1 MRGDFM
7 FRRQQTRSLLRATSF
22 LSGAV
27 ALGAVFT
34 AGSAT
39 AQETTSVDDIV
50 VTGSR
55 LARPDLSAPS
65 PITVVGQEDI
75 TNSGAT
81 TIESVVNELPQLSAG
96 NTSSVNSGG
105 GSGVLTANLRGLGA
119 NRTLTLVNGRRFI
132 PANGSGNVDL
142 GTVPSAL
149 VKRVEIITGGASA
162 VYGSDAI
169 AGAVNFIL
177 RDDIDGI
184 EAGYQYGQAFE
195 GDAASHKYDLTFGTS
210 FADGRG
216 SLILHGNYLTRDGVM
231 MEDRDFSRIPLD
243 SNTMG
248 VTGSGNIPGGRIALS
263 AAQLASLD
271 VGNGA
276 GVLPRNP
283 SCTAPQNA
291 IRFGE
296 NGQVLQYCSPEDTFN
311 YADGNF
317 LLRPFERQQF
327 TGLVNYQVSDRVEAF
342 AEFHYVNTQNNYQ
355 QASDS
360 LNVLTPD
367 QSYFEV
373 VNYATN
379 PVLPDAVRQLF
390 VNNAAIF
397 DPNATG
403 NARIAGGIL
412 RRFDEL
418 GLRNF
423 AFERTTVGTT
433 GGLKG
438 SFDLGPNVWNWEVF
452 GQYQRSRTDETVE
465 GMMSPA
471 RLGLGLDTVVNAQ
484 GQVVCANPILGCVP
498 VNPFGL
504 NAFNAEAAAFITP
517 HRSSSDEFERTV
529 FGGSIAGELFE
540 LPAGPVSTAVGFE
553 YRKDDYQ
560 YQPGA
565 TDLAREY
572 GSSSRG
578 VTAGGY
584 EVTELFGELR
594 VPILTG
600 VQFADEL
607 SFEGAVRYSD
617 YSNFGGSTTWKAGLE
632 WAPID
637 WLRFRTAYNVAN
649 RAPSISELYAPVS
662 VGFNAGNDPCAASSN
677 PSAAQKALC
686 VQQGVPANAIDNFVP
701 TALGF
706 NQRSGGNPNLQEETS
721 ETFTA
726 GFVARVPWISRLNV
740 AVDYF
745 KIEVEDAVA
754 TLSAADTLRVC
765 YQLLDI
771 NSAPC
776 QAITRIAG
784 NGEVFEVNASSSNIG
799 SLSVEGVDL
808 SADWGTALPET
819 LGLANHG
826 ADLSITLHSNWMFER
841 VNQLIG
847 AQPIDCAGYYGTCT
861 RMGAGGTP
869 AFKANLGVSY
879 LSGPFT
885 LRNQFRY
892 IDKLEPMAG
901 VNGANIDAD
910 AVTYWDLSASYTL
923 SDRFEVFGGINN
935 LLDQEPRILGQ
946 AHGGDSNTDVTLY
959 DPIGRYGF
967 VGVRA
972 RF

>member
-1 MRGDFM
+1 MYRAI
-7 FRRQQTRSLLRATSF
+7 TLRTCLRTTTILA
-22 LSGAV
+22 GAAV
-27 ALGAVFT
+27 LGLAAT
-34 AGSAT
+34 AGQAA
-39 AQETTSVDDIV
+39 AQEATSVDEIV

-55 LARPDLSAPS
+55 LVRPDLSAPS
-65 PITVVGQEDI
+65 PITVIGQEDI
-75 TNSGAT
+75 ATSGAT

-105 GSGVLTANLRGLGA
+105 GSGVLTANLRGLGS

-142 GTVPSAL
+142 GTIPSAL

-184 EAGYQYGQAFE
+184 EASYQYGQASA
-195 GDAASHKYDLTFGTS
+195 GDATSHKYELTFGS
-210 FADGRG
+210 PFAEGRG
-216 SLILHGNYLTRDGVM
+216 NVILHGNYIQRDGVM
-231 MEDRDFSRIPLD
+231 MQDRDFSRTPLD
-243 SNTMG
+243 SNTLG
-248 VTGSGNIPGGRIALS
+248 VTGSGNIPGGRVALS
-263 AAQLASLD
+263 AAQMAQLN
-271 VGNGA
+271 VGNGP

-283 SCTAPQNA
+283 QCTAPQNA
-291 IRFGE
+291 IRFGD
-296 NGQVLQYCSPEDTFN
+296 NGQVLQYCAPDDAFN
-311 YADGNF
+311 YADGNY
-317 LLRPFERQQF
+317 LLRPYERQQF
-327 TGLVNYQVSDRVEAF
+327 TGLATYEIAPRVEAY
-342 AEFHYVNTQNNYQ
+342 AEMHYVNTKNDFQ

-367 QSYFEV
+367 QPYFEV

-379 PVLPDAVRQLF
+379 PVLTPAIRQLF

-397 DPNATG
+397 DPTGSG

-423 AFERTTVGTT
+423 AFDRTTVGTT
-433 GGLKG
+433 AGLRG
-438 SFDLGPNVWNWEVF
+438 DFNLGDRSWNWDVF
-452 GQYQRSRTDETVE
+452 AQYQRSRTDETVK

-471 RLGLGLDTVVNAQ
+471 RLGLGLNTVINGA
-484 GQVVCANPILGCVP
+484 GNVVCASPILGCVP

-504 NAFNAEAAAFITP
+504 NSITPAAAAFITP
-517 HRSSSDEFERTV
+517 HRSSTEEFERTV
-529 FGGSIAGELFE
+529 FGGSVAGELFN
-540 LPAGPVSTAVGFE
+540 LPAGAVSTAVGFE
-553 YRKDDYQ
+553 YRKDDYE
-560 YQPGA
+560 YMPGA
-565 TDLAREY
+565 TDLSREY

-578 VTAGGY
+578 VTAGGFD
-584 EVTELFGELR
+584 VTEFFGEVR
-594 VPILTG
+594 VPILANMTM
-600 VQFADEL
+600 VDSL

-632 WAPID
+632 WAPVD

-649 RAPSISELYAPVS
+649 RAPSISELFAPVT
-662 VGFNAGNDPCAASSN
+662 VGYAAGADPCAAAN
-677 PSAAQKALC
+677 RPSAAQKALC
-686 VQQGVPANAIDNFVP
+686 VQQGVPANAIDTFVP

-726 GFVARVPWISRLNV
+726 GFVARVPWIPRLNI
-740 AVDYF
+740 ALDYF

-754 TLSAADTLRVC
+754 TLGAADTLRVC
-765 YQLLDI
+765 YQLLDAS
-771 NSAPC
+771 SAPC
-776 QAITRIAG
+776 QAVTRIAG

-808 SADWGTALPET
+808 SADWGTALPDSF
-819 LGLANHG
+819 GLAGQG
-826 ADLSITLHSNWMFER
+826 ADFGVVFHANWMFER
-841 VNQLIG
+841 VSQLVG
-847 AQPIDCAGYYGTCT
+847 AQPIDCAGYFGSCT

-869 AFKANLGVSY
+869 DFKATLGLSY
-879 LSGPFT
+879 ASGPFS
-885 LRNQFRY
+885 LRNQFRHVSEL
-892 IDKLEPMAG
+892 KPMPGIGNPPIKAG
-901 VNGANIDAD
+901 AM
-910 AVTYWDLSASYTL
+910 TYWDLSATFDL
-923 SDRFEVFGGINN
+923 SERINLFAGVNN
-935 LLDQEPRILGQ
+935 LLDEQPRILGQ
-946 AHGGDSNTDVTLY
+946 AYGGDSNTDVTLY

-967 VGVRA
+967 VGIRA